1 VAIHYVTHSKTTWIA
16 SLSLAMTEKMNAPN
30 SRPPAPY
37 TALAAFA
44 TVLPPLGRLVAL
56 DVGST
61 TIGVAVSDATRLV
74 ASPDLTIARKKWSAD
89 KAALSAMLEGQDVVG
104 IVIGYP
110 LNMDGSAGPRAQAT
124 RAFARNL
131 QEEFALP
138 LLLWDERMST
148 QAVVRMM
155 EKEADMSR
163 ARRDV
168 LVDKL
173 AASYILQGVLDGLR
187 LIASAH

>member
-1 VAIHYVTHSKTTWIA
+1 MSQPVPPFY
-16 SLSLAMTEKMNAPN
+16 SLPEF
-30 SRPPAPY
+30 
-37 TALAAFA
+37 AAA
-44 TVLPPLGRLVAL
+44 LPPLGRLVAL
-56 DVGST
+56 DVGTT

-74 ASPDLTIARKKWSAD
+74 ASPDLTIMRKKWSAD

-110 LNMDGSAGPRAQAT
+110 LNMDGTPGPRAQAT

-131 QEEFALP
+131 QEEFFLP

-155 EKEADMSR
+155 EKEADLSR

-173 AASYILQGVLDGLR
+173 AASYILQGVLDGLTC
-187 LIASAH
+187 ASAARRDHH

>member
-1 VAIHYVTHSKTTWIA
+1 MNTPLPFY
-16 SLSLAMTEKMNAPN
+16 SLPEF
-30 SRPPAPY
+30 
-37 TALAAFA
+37 AAA
-44 TVLPPLGRLVAL
+44 LPPKGRIVAL

-61 TIGVAVSDATRLV
+61 TIGVAVSDDHRII
-74 ASPDLTIARKKWSAD
+74 ASGDLTIARKKWSAD
-89 KAALSAMLEGQDVVG
+89 KAALSAMLEGNGVTG

-110 LNMDGSAGPRAQAT
+110 INMDGTVGPRAQAT

-131 QEEFALP
+131 QEEFDLP

-155 EKEADMSR
+155 EKEADLSR
-163 ARRDV
+163 ARRDE

-173 AASYILQGVLDGLR
+173 AASYILQGVLDGLS
-187 LIASAH
+187 ASGQNRR